1 MFRFTGNKER
11 FLLLDKKLQASFAK
25 IREEFEDHLD
35 SINENT
41 NEMQSIYEYAC
52 ELDEKIEKLSSRVDE
67 IHMMVRGLIQ
77 EKVKQEGRIELTKNE
92 KKIFMTLY
100 TFGEESS
107 LSFADIARRTN
118 LPELE
123 VRRCLTSMLNKGLPL
138 VEELVDE
145 QIYFRINPEFKDLQA
160 KENILDIEVNEVV

>member
-1 MFRFTGNKER
+1 MFRINRNKDR
-11 FLLLDKKLQASFAK
+11 LLLLDKKLQASFSRVK
-25 IREEFEDHLD
+25 GELEDHLD
-35 SINENT
+35 TINENT
-41 NEMQSIYEYAC
+41 NETQSIYEYAC

-67 IHMMVRGLIQ
+67 VHMMVRNLLQ
-77 EKVKQEGRIELTKNE
+77 EKVKKEGKIELTKNE

-123 VRRCLTSMLNKGLPL
+123 VRKWLTSMLNKGLPL
-138 VEELVDE
+138 TEELVDE
-145 QIYFRINPEFKDLQA
+145 QIFFRINPEFKELQA
-160 KENILDIEVNEVV
+160 KENILDIEVKEVV